1 MKFRRNEIIDIEK
14 AKKIAYGTVKY
25 TILKSSLEKNIIF
38 NIEEAMNFNGDT
50 SLYIQYNYA
59 RIISILEKASNASMT
74 EKKYELLKE
83 DAEMN
88 LVQKLD
94 SFKDV
99 ISNASE
105 KLAPN
110 LICNYVYDLTKS
122 FSNYYHDYSILNAE
136 NEEIKCMRLQL
147 LKSIGTVI
155 KISLNILG
163 IDVMDRI

>member
-1 MKFRRNEIIDIEK
+1 
-14 AKKIAYGTVKY
+14 
-25 TILKSSLEKNIIF
+25 
-38 NIEEAMNFNGDT
+38 
-50 SLYIQYNYA
+50 
-59 RIISILEKASNASMT
+59 
-74 EKKYELLKE
+74 
-83 DAEMN
+83 MN

>member
-1 MKFRRNEIIDIEK
+1 
-14 AKKIAYGTVKY
+14 
-25 TILKSSLEKNIIF
+25 
-38 NIEEAMNFNGDT
+38 MNFNGDT
-50 SLYIQYNYA
+50 SLIYTIYYA
-59 RIISILEKASNASMT
+59 RIISLLEKANNVSMN

-83 DAEMN
+83 DIEMN

-94 SFKDV
+94 NFKDV

-122 FSNYYHDYSILNAE
+122 FSNYYHDYSILNVE
-136 NEEIKCMRLQL
+136 NEEIRCMRLQL
-147 LKSIGTVI
+147 VKSIGNVI